1 MHVSDPLAELNRLQ
15 ERDLELDQIREDQ
28 SRIPVELGQAR
39 VQFKELENQLGGLQD
54 QLREVRLAYQKAD
67 LELQDLKGKYAKAKQ
82 AQSQAQ
88 SAKEQ
93 TQYGEQMR
101 QLEDRIEEIEGNDK
115 KNIVGEIF
123 PLMQQMDELEKQI
136 EGVKASLEEA
146 RARLEDLETANRK
159 RVDDLEAT
167 YQSKKSHRDQLATTI
182 PAPIVK
188 EYESIR
194 KARKGTGLAKMLK
207 TGNGYRCTACNVQ
220 LPMHVAQQ
228 IHQAQKVVRCPS
240 CGRILWKGE

>member
-1 MHVSDPLAELNRLQ
+1 VSDPLAELNRLQ
-15 ERDLELDQIREDQ
+15 ERDLELDHIREDQ
-28 SRIPVELGQAR
+28 SRIPEELGQAR
-39 VQFKELENQLGGLQD
+39 VHTKALENQLGGLQD
-54 QLREVRLAYQKAD
+54 QLREVRMAYHKAD

-88 SAKEQ
+88 STKEQ

-115 KNIVGEIF
+115 KKIVGEIM
-123 PLMQQMDELEKQI
+123 PLMEQMDALEKQI
-136 EGVKASLEEA
+136 EGLKASLEEA
-146 RARLEDLETANRK
+146 RTRLDHLEAANQQ

-167 YQSKKSHRDQLATTI
+167 HQSKKAARDQLAAII
-182 PAPIVK
+182 PAPVVK

-194 KARKGTGLAKMLK
+194 KARKGTGLAKMAK
-207 TGNGYRCTACNVQ
+207 TSNGYRCTACNVQ

-228 IHQAQKVVRCPS
+228 IHQANKVVRCPS
-240 CGRILWKGE
+240 CGRILWKCE

>member
-1 MHVSDPLAELNRLQ
+1 VSDPLAELNRLQ
-15 ERDLELDQIREDQ
+15 ERDLELDHIREDQ
-28 SRIPVELGQAR
+28 SRIPEELGQAR
-39 VQFKELENQLGGLQD
+39 VHFKTLDNQLSGLQD
-54 QLREVRLAYQKAD
+54 QLRELRMAYHKAD
-67 LELQDLKGKYAKAKQ
+67 LELQDLKSKYAKAKQ

-101 QLEDRIEEIEGNDK
+101 QLADRIEEIEGNDK

-123 PLMQQMDELEKQI
+123 PLMQQMDELEKQV

-146 RARLEDLETANRK
+146 RTRLDNLETANQQ
-159 RVDDLEAT
+159 RVNDLEAT
-167 YQSKKSHRDQLATTI
+167 YLSKKTDRDRLAAMIT
-182 PAPIVK
+182 APIVK

-194 KARKGTGLAKMLK
+194 KARKGTGLAKMAK
-207 TGNGYRCTACNVQ
+207 TSNGYRCTACNVQ

>member
-1 MHVSDPLAELNRLQ
+1 MSDPLAELNRLQ
-15 ERDLELDQIREDQ
+15 ERDLELDHIREDQ
-28 SRIPVELGQAR
+28 SRIPEELKQAR
-39 VQFKELENQLGGLQD
+39 AQFGALEDQLGSLQD
-54 QLREVRLAYQKAD
+54 QLREVRMAYHKAD
-67 LELQDLKGKYAKAKQ
+67 LELQDLKGKHTKAKQ
-82 AQSQAQ
+82 AQAQAQ

-115 KNIVGEIF
+115 KNIVGEIL
-123 PLMQQMDELEKQI
+123 PLMQQMEDLEKQI
-136 EGVKASLEEA
+136 EKVKAQLGEA
-146 RARLEDLETANRK
+146 RTRLDELELANQK
-159 RVDDLEAT
+159 RVDDLETT
-167 YQSKKSHRDQLATTI
+167 YQSQKADRDRLAATI
-182 PAPIVK
+182 PAAIVK

-194 KARKGTGLAKMLK
+194 KARKGTGLARMLK
-207 TGNGYRCTACNVQ
+207 TNSGYRCTACNVQ

>member
-1 MHVSDPLAELNRLQ
+1 MSDPLAELNRLQ
-15 ERDLELDQIREDQ
+15 ERDLELDHIREDQ
-28 SRIPVELGQAR
+28 SRIPEELGQAR
-39 VQFKELENQLGGLQD
+39 VHTKALENQLGGLQD
-54 QLREVRLAYQKAD
+54 QLREVRMAYHKAD
-67 LELQDLKGKYAKAKQ
+67 LELQDLKGKFAKAKQ

-88 SAKEQ
+88 STKEQ

-115 KNIVGEIF
+115 KKIVGEIM
-123 PLMQQMDELEKQI
+123 PLMEQMDALEKQI
-136 EGVKASLEEA
+136 EGLKASLEEA
-146 RARLEDLETANRK
+146 RTRLDHLEAANQQ

-167 YQSKKSHRDQLATTI
+167 HQSKKAARDQLAAII
-182 PAPIVK
+182 PAPVVK

-194 KARKGTGLAKMLK
+194 KARKGTGLAKMAK
-207 TGNGYRCTACNVQ
+207 TSNGYRCTACNVQ

-228 IHQAQKVVRCPS
+228 IHQANKVVRCPS

>member
-1 MHVSDPLAELNRLQ
+1 VSDPLAELNRLQ
-15 ERDLELDQIREDQ
+15 ERDLELDHIREDQ
-28 SRIPVELGQAR
+28 SRIPEELGQAR
-39 VQFKELENQLGGLQD
+39 VHTKALENQLGGLQD
-54 QLREVRLAYQKAD
+54 QLREVRMAYHKAD

-88 SAKEQ
+88 STKEQ

-115 KNIVGEIF
+115 KKIVGEIM
-123 PLMQQMDELEKQI
+123 PLMEQMDALEKQI
-136 EGVKASLEEA
+136 EGLKASLEEA
-146 RARLEDLETANRK
+146 RTRLDHLEAANQQ

-167 YQSKKSHRDQLATTI
+167 HQSKKAARDQLAAII
-182 PAPIVK
+182 PAPVVK

-194 KARKGTGLAKMLK
+194 KARKGTGLAKMAK
-207 TGNGYRCTACNVQ
+207 TSNGYRCTACNVQ

-228 IHQAQKVVRCPS
+228 IHQANKVVRCPS

>member
-1 MHVSDPLAELNRLQ
+1 MSDPLAELNRLQ
-15 ERDLELDQIREDQ
+15 ERDLELDHIREDQ
-28 SRIPVELGQAR
+28 SRIPEELGQAR
-39 VQFKELENQLGGLQD
+39 VHTKALENQLGGLQD
-54 QLREVRLAYQKAD
+54 QLREVRMAYHKAD

-88 SAKEQ
+88 STKEQ

-115 KNIVGEIF
+115 KKIVGEIM
-123 PLMQQMDELEKQI
+123 PLMEQMDALEKQI
-136 EGVKASLEEA
+136 EGLKASLEEA
-146 RARLEDLETANRK
+146 RTRLDHLEAANQQ

-167 YQSKKSHRDQLATTI
+167 HQSKKAARDQLAAII
-182 PAPIVK
+182 PAPVVK

-194 KARKGTGLAKMLK
+194 KARKGTGLAKMAK
-207 TGNGYRCTACNVQ
+207 TSNGYRCTACNVQ

-228 IHQAQKVVRCPS
+228 IHQANKVVRCPS

>member
-1 MHVSDPLAELNRLQ
+1 VSDPLAELNRLQ
-15 ERDLELDQIREDQ
+15 ERDLELDHIREDQ
-28 SRIPVELGQAR
+28 SRIPEELGQAR
-39 VQFKELENQLGGLQD
+39 VHTKALENQLGGLQD
-54 QLREVRLAYQKAD
+54 QLREVRMAYHKAD
-67 LELQDLKGKYAKAKQ
+67 LELQDLKGKFAKAKQ

-88 SAKEQ
+88 STKEQ

-115 KNIVGEIF
+115 KKIVGEIM
-123 PLMQQMDELEKQI
+123 PLMEQMDALEKQI
-136 EGVKASLEEA
+136 EGLKASLEEA
-146 RARLEDLETANRK
+146 RTRLDHLEAANQQ

-167 YQSKKSHRDQLATTI
+167 HQSKKAARDQLAAII
-182 PAPIVK
+182 PAPVVK

-194 KARKGTGLAKMLK
+194 KARKGTGLAKMAK
-207 TGNGYRCTACNVQ
+207 TSNGYRCTACNVQ

-228 IHQAQKVVRCPS
+228 IHQANKVVRCPS